1 MKRGRPTS
9 YRSDFCQRVVTLMA
23 QGYSLDACASFL
35 DVHPSTLYDWQHTH
49 REFSEAV
56 EKGRAA
62 GMAFWEGRLIEVAKG
77 GPGHAAAIQFGLRNR
92 SRAASGWDFAH
103 ARVEVAGPNGG
114 AIPVRTTVVTVDA
127 RQLSTEQRIV
137 LRQALLEAK
146 EHAERITQTQR

>member
-1 MKRGRPTS
+1 
-9 YRSDFCQRVVTLMA
+9 MA

-35 DVHPSTLYDWQHTH
+35 DVHPSSLYSWQHSY

-62 GMAFWEGRLIEVAKG
+62 GVAFWEGRLIEVAKG

-92 SRAASGWDFAH
+92 SRAAGGWDHAH
-103 ARVEVAGPNGG
+103 TRVEVAGPSGG
-114 AIPVRTTVVTVDA
+114 PVQIQSSVITIDA
-127 RQLSTEQRIV
+127 RRLNAEQRLV

-146 EHAERITQTQR
+146 GQAERANEAP